1 MAHPKFRILCLGGGA
16 TNLTLMSGA
25 LHRLHEAGLYKEDKR
40 PNVITMAGA
49 GAVVGLHYLAPKGMK
64 STDPAAAQL
73 EALENTVNFGVS
85 DAIYEMF
92 PVNYKVFT
100 KSGPA
105 ADLFNEFWSSLPEV
119 QEAMHQSKMS
129 DDEVLLSDSLLFA
142 GAAVCPTDVNFFSQG
157 ICGHSQFLEELID
170 FEALNRIDPN
180 DIELEINAFCI
191 EDHEIVDFTNYER
204 DAKGRPITVG
214 NNRYVPRPITADHLR
229 AALAFPFLHAP
240 YKIGDKHYFEGAAI
254 QCLNDYTVHD
264 AQQIDWFLVLD
275 PLRKNMVGIPQ
286 NLWDAFALSII
297 MPTAG
302 LTELG
307 RMILE
312 LKRMFEESP
321 MTKTPQFKAFADS
334 LKAQPRDDQ
343 RLLSAFELLIV
354 ALASPHTHGRL
365 YLSEFKV
372 AAEQVPRAWGWSRS
386 SLKDLFAVGQRAGT
400 DLVNEMRKYHDL

>member
-1 MAHPKFRILCLGGGA
+1 MASPKFRVLCLGGGA

-25 LHRLHEAGLYKEDKR
+25 LHRLHEAGLHKEDKR
-40 PNVITMAGA
+40 PNVIAMAGA

-64 STDPAAAQL
+64 SKDPAAAQL

-129 DDEVLLSDSLLFA
+129 DDEALLSDSLLFA
-142 GAAVCPTDVNFFSQG
+142 GAAICPTDVNFFSQG
-157 ICGHSQFLEELID
+157 ICGHAQFLEELID

-180 DIELEINAFCI
+180 DIEIELNAFCI

-214 NNRYVPRPITADHLR
+214 NNRFVPKAITADHLR

-254 QCLNDYTVHD
+254 QCLNDYTVHE
-264 AQQIDWFLVLD
+264 AQAIDWFLVLD

-312 LKRMFEESP
+312 FKKMFATSP
-321 MTKTPQFKAFADS
+321 LTKTPQFKVFADS
-334 LKAQPRDDQ
+334 LKAQTLDDQ
-343 RLLSAFELLIV
+343 RLLSALELIMV
-354 ALASPHTHGRL
+354 LASPDTHGQL
-365 YLSEFKV
+365 YLLEFKI

-400 DLVNEMRKYHDL
+400 DLVNEMRHNHHL